1 MHFGAFTVRFSLNP
15 ITAQKIT
22 NFQNTVRRLIII
34 LLSFFF
40 LLIIR
45 PSIWSPYGK
54 NVAQSRQDNKDDQ
67 YAKYCHTPRNISIHL
82 DFWCFSSKGHFG
94 TLALKFL
101 LNPIT
106 NETITNLQNTVKRL
120 GIIVF
125 RRSFAADH

>member
-1 MHFGAFTVRFSLNP
+1 MKFSLNP
-15 ITAQKIT
+15 ITAHNIT

-34 LLSFFF
+34 LLRLFF

-45 PSIWSPYGK
+45 ASIWSPYGK
-54 NVAQSRQDNKDDQ
+54 NVAQSRQDQKDDQ
-67 YAKYCHTPRNISIHL
+67 YAKYYQTPRNLHIHL
-82 DFWCFSSKGHFG
+82 VFWCFSSKGHFG

-106 NETITNLQNTVKRL
+106 NETITSLQNTVKRL

-125 RRSFAADH
+125 RKSFAADH